1 MEHHSGYK
9 HSNLLLGMRK
19 IAKLLVKSN
28 ESDYKYKVYI
38 SLFFFIYGYS
48 LFQSSANC
56 DYCFFLGC

>member
-28 ESDYKYKVYI
+28 ESDYKYKV
-38 SLFFFIYGYS
+38 
-48 LFQSSANC
+48 
-56 DYCFFLGC
+56 